1 MILQKEFF
9 SVGEITSLIKD
20 TLEKNFSDI
29 SVIGEISNFKSHTS
43 GHWYFTLKDSVAQIS
58 CTMWKGLNSYVFF
71 TPQDGMKIIVKGRIT
86 VYPPRGNYQMDVRSM
101 QPAGTGDLQLAFE
114 ALKNKLFQEGLFDEE
129 NKQEIPD
136 MPEKVGLITSKEG
149 AAVRD
154 MFSVAKRRFP
164 MVQLFLIPVL
174 VQGAGAAEQIAA
186 AIDEMNNINEVD
198 VIVIARGGGSIEDLW
213 CFNEEIVAR
222 AIYRSGIPVVTGIGH
237 EIDFTI
243 ADFVADLRAA
253 TPTAAMEIILPE
265 QDEVVNYISSVQE
278 SIHDAVIDNITEY
291 RDTITDYLS
300 SRSFSL
306 PLDRVRQ
313 SGQRLDY
320 ETMRFNNGFNT
331 FFKSTATS
339 ITHIVE
345 KIKLHDP
352 EKIKKKGFVLVRQGD
367 KFVGRGS
374 DLSENKAFEMH
385 FFDKKVIVKDNGKS

>member
-1 MILQKEFF
+1 MQKEYF

-29 SVIGEISNFKSHTS
+29 SVIGEISNFKAHTS
-43 GHWYFTLKDSVAQIS
+43 GHWYFTLKDSAAQIS

-101 QPAGTGDLQLAFE
+101 QPVGTGDLQLAFE
-114 ALKNKLFQEGLFDEE
+114 ALKNKLFQEGLFDKE
-129 NKQEIPD
+129 NKVEIPD
-136 MPEKVGLITSKEG
+136 MPERIGLITSKEG
-149 AAVRD
+149 AALRD

-164 MVQLFLIPVL
+164 MVQLSLIPVL

-186 AIDEMNNINEVD
+186 AIDEMNNSGEVD

-222 AIYRSGIPVVTGIGH
+222 AIYRSDIPIVTGIGH

-253 TPTAAMEIILPE
+253 TPTAAMEIILPD
-265 QDEVVNYISSVQE
+265 QSDVANYIGQLREAILETVL
-278 SIHDAVIDNITEY
+278 DNITDY
-291 RDTITDYLS
+291 RETITGYLS

-306 PLDRVRQ
+306 PLDRLRE
-313 SGQRLDY
+313 SAQRLDF
-320 ETMRFNNGFNT
+320 ETIRFNSGFNA

-385 FFDKKVIVKDNGKS
+385 FFDKKISINDNGKS

>member
-1 MILQKEFF
+1 MQKEFF